1 VVFAQRPPGS
11 LWSTGTRPDAIRW
24 QTFVDRRLAS
34 LVIYLMLLTLIGVVL
49 SRMWW

>member
-1 VVFAQRPPGS
+1 VVDGNPPP
-11 LWSTGTRPDAIRW
+11 TRSRW
-24 QTFVDRRLAS
+24 RTFVNRRLPS